1 MSSELI
7 LEGIVTLVVLFTC
20 LWISL
25 CDAIPHHAI
34 KGMLKSLLIA
44 VLVAGIRV
52 HAADLAGPFAAVA
65 LGGMLVVYIYLYTL
79 AFRGDHVVSLL
90 SLIASLV
97 LVFPAATA
105 AAWATS
111 VMWRSRSVTDIV
123 TLAPLVLSAL
133 SILIFI
139 MIRIGKGAMLAAA
152 ATRAVAPASSA
163 SASVAHAS
171 AAQPVASAQPAA
183 AAQAQPAA
191 ARAVAP
197 ASSASASVAH
207 ASAAQPVASA
217 QPAAAAQAQPAA
229 AQTSPAAAQTQPAA
243 AQAQR
248 SKRQPTFK
256 EFMEWSKNHSGELM
270 PTEMFQV

>member
-7 LEGIVTLVVLFTC
+7 LEGIVTFVVLFTSV
-20 LWISL
+20 WIAL
-25 CDAIPHHAI
+25 CDAIPHHAV

-52 HAADLAGPFAAVA
+52 HAADLAGPLAAVA

-171 AAQPVASAQPAA
+171 AAQPA
-183 AAQAQPAA
+183 
-191 ARAVAP
+191 
-197 ASSASASVAH
+197 
-207 ASAAQPVASA
+207 ASA